1 MYTGISANERK
12 EGARNMEINEQNFGE
27 NYHLITITNQ
37 NGTSLSVSDLGAR
50 VVHFQTIIDNE
61 KRELILGFDE
71 AKEYLEKDP
80 YIGASIGRMAGRI
93 TNGTFKLDDETFE
106 VKTDPDTGVIVYMVV
121 HLALKPSSGIIQ
133 SSMVKTKHRSFSIR
147 LAQIWKTDFLE
158 L

>member
-80 YIGASIGRMAGRI
+80 LYRCFNRTYGW
-93 TNGTFKLDDETFE
+93 
-106 VKTDPDTGVIVYMVV
+106 TDYEW
-121 HLALKPSSGIIQ
+121 HIQ
-133 SSMVKTKHRSFSIR
+133 IR
-147 LAQIWKTDFLE
+147 
-158 L
+158 

>member
-1 MYTGISANERK
+1 
-12 EGARNMEINEQNFGE
+12 MEINEQNFGE

-106 VKTDPDTGVIVYMVV
+106 VKTEKDAGAELPRTAMV
-121 HLALKPSSGIIQ
+121 G
-133 SSMVKTKHRSFSIR
+133 
-147 LAQIWKTDFLE
+147 
-158 L
+158 

>member
-1 MYTGISANERK
+1 MYAGISANERK

-37 NGTSLSVSDLGAR
+37 NGTSLSVSDLGAQ

-106 VKTDPDTGVIVYMVV
+106 VKTDPDTG
-121 HLALKPSSGIIQ
+121 HWF
-133 SSMVKTKHRSFSIR
+133 T
-147 LAQIWKTDFLE
+147 WWCT
-158 L
+158 

>member
-1 MYTGISANERK
+1 MYAGISANERK

-71 AKEYLEKDP
+71 AKEYLEKTLISVLQSDVWLD
-80 YIGASIGRMAGRI
+80 GLRMAHS
-93 TNGTFKLDDETFE
+93 N
-106 VKTDPDTGVIVYMVV
+106 
-121 HLALKPSSGIIQ
+121 
-133 SSMVKTKHRSFSIR
+133 
-147 LAQIWKTDFLE
+147 
-158 L
+158 